1 MANDLTGHTGCVDLF
16 YGWVFL
22 SFFSIFLPI
31 SEDVQGNHV
40 PPGNFFKPL
49 HKNTT
54 DKLLYLITLL
64 HRNVNMPYIRLQHLP
79 VAQFADLHSRGFRLC
94 TPLNCCHSVDTT
106 QESCTDQTGLSSVL
120 VSVTNLLFF
129 CMQEFGDH
137 PNIVKLLNVIRA
149 QNDKDIY
156 LIFEYM
162 GECCLIVRL
171 QIRV

>member
-94 TPLNCCHSVDTT
+94 TPLNCSHSVDTT

-120 VSVTNLLFF
+120 VSVTNLFF
-129 CMQEFGDH
+129 FFFACRNLEII
-137 PNIVKLLNVIRA
+137 PTLLNS
-149 QNDKDIY
+149 
-156 LIFEYM
+156 
-162 GECCLIVRL
+162 
-171 QIRV
+171 